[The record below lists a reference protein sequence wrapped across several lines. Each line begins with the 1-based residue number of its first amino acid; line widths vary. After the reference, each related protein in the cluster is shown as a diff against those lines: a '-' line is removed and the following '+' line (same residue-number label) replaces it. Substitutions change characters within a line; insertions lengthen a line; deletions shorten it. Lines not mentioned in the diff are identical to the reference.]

1 MGGYRPGLAVAD
13 GFDRGG
19 DAVGGER
26 LGDRL
31 GPLLGEGLV
40 GGVVGDGV
48 GVPLDLDL
56 RALESLRTAARPVRV
71 VDASERRADEPKAT
85 HSRRSG
91 RT

>member
-1 MGGYRPGLAVAD
+1 MGGYRHGLAVAD

-19 DAVGGER
+19 DAVGG
-26 LGDRL
+26 DRL
-31 GPLLGEGLV
+31 GPLLVEGLV

-48 GVPLDLDL
+48 GAPLDLDL